1 MEQKEIN
8 SYLRKIR
15 SRIKYMNSHPEMYET
30 ANKYT
35 HCLYV
40 NNYFDVKQ
48 KTILGFKIIK
58 SDMLSSD
65 EYFYFGY
72 KTR

>member
-8 SYLRKIR
+8 IYLRKIR
-15 SRIKYMNSHPEMYET
+15 RSIKYKCSLPEIYET
-30 ANKYT
+30 TNKYT

-40 NNYFDVKQ
+40 NNYIDVKQ

-58 SDMLSSD
+58 SEKLHSD
-65 EYFYFGY
+65 CYFYFGY
-72 KTR
+72 L

>member
-15 SRIKYMNSHPEMYET
+15 RSIKHMASKPEIYEH
-30 ANKYT
+30 ANNKT

-40 NNYFDVKQ
+40 SDYIDVKQ

-58 SDMLSSD
+58 TDKLKD
-65 EYFYFGY
+65 CFFYFGHLY
-72 KTR
+72 R